1 MFHLLFASAFAQGNA
16 LNPDI
21 AFIADIAAAGFSGDP
36 LQTGAHD
43 PQQNGFNL
51 QQLELSVGQ
60 AVDPYFR
67 FDGNIVFAQFGVEI
81 EEVYATTL
89 GLPGGTQIRAGQFLT
104 RFGRHNPTH
113 PHTWDFADQPWVTGR
128 VMGAEGNRG
137 LGVEGSWLAPTPF
150 YLELVVSETM
160 LGGAATNRSW
170 SDFSGVE
177 GPFDLQTTASAKT
190 FLAPHDDL
198 SVLAG
203 VSWAVGPNGT
213 GRDNRSELFGGDVTL
228 KYRPITRASG
238 HQIALTS
245 EWIQRRRQLP
255 GELVTDWTGLTAL
268 TWRNQRV
275 GLGARHELGTPST
288 GSDPLDPAWVANRH
302 RWSGAATYWP
312 TEFSRLRL
320 QGARDTGIDAPLY
333 SVFLAFE
340 FAVGA
345 HGSHAF

>member
-1 MFHLLFASAFAQGNA
+1 MLHLLFASAFAQGNA

-43 PQQNGFNL
+43 PQANGFNL
-51 QQLELSVGQ
+51 QQLELSVGK

-67 FDGNIVFAQFGVEI
+67 FDANIVFAQFGVEI

-113 PHTWDFADQPWVTGR
+113 PHTWDFVDQPLVIGR
-128 VMGAEGNRG
+128 VMGPEGNRG

-150 YLELVVSETM
+150 YLELVASQTM
-160 LGGAATNRSW
+160 LGGMATSRSW
-170 SDFSGVE
+170 ADFSGVE
-177 GPFDLQTTASAKT
+177 HPFDLQSTVAAKT

-198 SVLAG
+198 SILGG

-228 KYRPITRASG
+228 KYRPITRASN
-238 HQIALTS
+238 HQVALTS
-245 EWIQRRRQLP
+245 EWIHRRRQLP

-268 TWRNQRV
+268 TWRAKRA
-275 GLGARHELGTPST
+275 GLGVRHELGTPST
-288 GSDPLDPAWVANRH
+288 GSDPLDPAWVETRQ

-320 QGARDTGIDAPLY
+320 QGARDTGYDEPLY